1 MTKNNFL
8 INFFLSKS
16 MNTSLIRTTMTRLPV
31 PILCDDDDFCPEV
44 LPVFLNNESVDS
56 QRIYDLEKKMEEMSK
71 RILKLEINVINN
83 GDMIIDMLRSIKRVH
98 THTVSE
104 PTVIEHIEPNKIE

>member
-1 MTKNNFL
+1 
-8 INFFLSKS
+8 

-104 PTVIEHIEPNKIE
+104 PTVIEHIEPSQEEK